1 MSEAR
6 AKFRRFDECT
16 QEDMDI
22 IGKHMAGFRD
32 ELPKRVLDHL
42 KLLNG
47 DYGGFNV
54 DRLEHSLQTATRAYR
69 DGRDEEYV
77 VCALLHDIGDTLG
90 PYNHG
95 AVAAAI
101 LKPFISDANLWLLE
115 NHTAFQGYYFF
126 EFIGADKNAREK
138 FKDHPHYE
146 YTKEFI
152 EKYDMPAFDENY
164 DTMKLE
170 EFEPMVQ
177 RVLTTPRSR
186 K

>member
-1 MSEAR
+1 M
-6 AKFRRFDECT
+6 
-16 QEDMDI
+16 Q
-22 IGKHMAGFRD
+22 GFRE
-32 ELPKRVLDHL
+32 ELPARVLDHL
-42 KLLNG
+42 RLLQG

-54 DRLEHSLQTATRAYR
+54 DRFEHSLQTATRAHR
-69 DGRDEEYV
+69 DGKDEEYV

-101 LKPFISDANLWLLE
+101 LKPFISEKNLWLLE
-115 NHTAFQGYYFF
+115 HHTAFQGYYFF

-138 FKDHPHYE
+138 YKDHPAYE
-146 YTKEFI
+146 HTKEFI

-164 DTMKLE
+164 DTMSLE

-177 RVLTTPRSR
+177 RVMTRAPSY
-186 K
+186 